1 MPADAGAE
9 AEAVLAANRAFYD
22 AFNAKDVEAMAAIWA
37 DGEVTCIH
45 PHRAVVTGREAV
57 LHTWRQ
63 ILENPDQGRIVFAAE
78 RPRIEGDA
86 AVVAGREL
94 VAGVP
99 IAATNVFLRAGG
111 RWRMIHHHGSP
122 VLHGPGAAGDSR

>member
-1 MPADAGAE
+1 MPADVRAE

-22 AFNAKDVEAMAAIWA
+22 AFNAKDVEAMAEIWA

-45 PHRAVVTGREAV
+45 PHRAVVAGREAV

-78 RPRIEGDA
+78 NPRIEGDA
-86 AVVAGREL
+86 AV

-122 VLHGPGAAGDSR
+122 VLHGPGATGDSR